1 MSAPP
6 SPCTTS
12 RTPLVRTPIATRVT
26 RAHTANGDVR
36 SPMLDSAVYTLESLD
51 ESRFRHPA
59 LQQCETQLA
68 NMVLQLES
76 KNAPQDGAHRRG
88 SSVGVRYENRSINS
102 NGTVPDLRTLTELVK
117 TCGQTMRRASTAVG
131 DEVSY
136 RRASHDL
143 RHPHQIARSVTLK
156 PRRRHIDSPLRA
168 TMGASPSPGPSITA
182 LSQACSVSLPNYS
195 MSVNTPSGRPGM
207 SISLSGK
214 PDALSRTLPSDLLQN
229 ARTLHA
235 SREDDG
241 ENTLSRQGVVRAR
254 PLAYSISTSS
264 PLSLPSQSTTTGYP
278 QRLTTSTASHAVERL
293 SPRPR
298 PYVTTTSSRSP
309 LVPMRASPPATPSA
323 AAHEMFRDLILTRS
337 ATLGGGIPIAV
348 PTA

>member
-1 MSAPP
+1 
-6 SPCTTS
+6 
-12 RTPLVRTPIATRVT
+12 
-26 RAHTANGDVR
+26 
-36 SPMLDSAVYTLESLD
+36 MLDSAVYTLESLD

-68 NMVLQLES
+68 NMVMQLEG
-76 KNAPQDGAHRRG
+76 KKDQDSHRRG
-88 SSVGVRYENRSINS
+88 SSVGARYENRSIIS

-117 TCGQTMRRASTAVG
+117 TCGQTMRRASAAVG

-143 RHPHQIARSVTLK
+143 RQPHQIARSVTLK

-168 TMGASPSPGPSITA
+168 TMGALPSPGPSVAAPTA
-182 LSQACSVSLPNYS
+182 ASVSLPNYS
-195 MSVNTPSGRPGM
+195 MSVNTHAGRPGM

-214 PDALSRTLPSDLLQN
+214 PDALSRTMPSDLLQN
-229 ARTLHA
+229 ARNLHV

-241 ENTLSRQGVVRAR
+241 ENPLSRTGVIRAR
-254 PLAYSISTSS
+254 PLAYSVSTAS
-264 PLSLPSQSTTTGYP
+264 PLAQSPQSTTTGYP

-298 PYVTTTSSRSP
+298 PYATTTSRSP

-323 AAHEMFRDLILTRS
+323 AAHEMFRDVILTRS
-337 ATLGGGIPIAV
+337 ATLGSGIPIAV
-348 PTA
+348 ATS

>member
-1 MSAPP
+1 
-6 SPCTTS
+6 
-12 RTPLVRTPIATRVT
+12 
-26 RAHTANGDVR
+26 
-36 SPMLDSAVYTLESLD
+36 MLDSAVYTLESLD
-51 ESRFRHPA
+51 DRFRHPA

-76 KNAPQDGAHRRG
+76 KKEQDSHRRG
-88 SSVGVRYENRSINS
+88 SSVGVGVRYENRSINS

-143 RHPHQIARSVTLK
+143 RHPHHIARSVTLK
-156 PRRRHIDSPLRA
+156 PRRRHADSPLRA
-168 TMGASPSPGPSITA
+168 TMGALPSKEASPNCSIA
-182 LSQACSVSLPNYS
+182 APSQACSVSLPNYS
-195 MSVNTPSGRPGM
+195 MSVNTPSGRSPGM

-214 PDALSRTLPSDLLQN
+214 PDTLSRTLPSDFIQN

-241 ENTLSRQGVVRAR
+241 ENTLSRTAVIRAR
-254 PLAYSISTSS
+254 PLAYSVSTSS
-264 PLSLPSQSTTTGYP
+264 PLMQSQSTTTGYP

-293 SPRPR
+293 SPR

-348 PTA
+348 PTS